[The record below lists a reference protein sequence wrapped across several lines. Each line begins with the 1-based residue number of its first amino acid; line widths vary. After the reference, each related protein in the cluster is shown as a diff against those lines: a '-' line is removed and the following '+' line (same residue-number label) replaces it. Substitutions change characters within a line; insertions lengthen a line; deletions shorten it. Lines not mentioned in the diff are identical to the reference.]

1 MHASDLIQHEDT
13 SGTTRETSHQC
24 CIMRKAMR
32 KEVGAGGRFDIFL
45 DSVLSD
51 NMLLSHKANSKCSS
65 PELKSFISLRDMPR
79 GRGGVTPPNIF
90 KFASKLVKRL
100 A

>member
-24 CIMRKAMR
+24 CIMRKAMS

-45 DSVLSD
+45 DSATCNLVHL
-51 NMLLSHKANSKCSS
+51 NPFLLNFRL
-65 PELKSFISLRDMPR
+65 LK
-79 GRGGVTPPNIF
+79 
-90 KFASKLVKRL
+90 
-100 A
+100 